1 MVDGKGLRY
10 GTAWGASMGEKKQ
23 RLPNGVLGQG
33 RVKGFQASYHDSVG
47 AVLAPKTTAIPDE
60 SCPEKT
66 TEKQLKALIML
77 ANQVFDLERK
87 VSKLEPPD
95 PYGRIVTK
103 MKDSLA
109 VAGIEYSNPIGEPF
123 DETRADCEG
132 HIASVSVENLVIVE
146 VMKPIIRARTGNHV
160 RQLQRAV
167 VIAQSRKREE

>member
-1 MVDGKGLRY
+1 
-10 GTAWGASMGEKKQ
+10 MGEKKQ
-23 RLPNGVLGQG
+23 RFPNSILRRDRANSL
-33 RVKGFQASYHDSVG
+33 RVSGEDSVT
-47 AVLAPKTTAIPDE
+47 ALTTPTIAALLDE
-60 SCPEKT
+60 SCQEKAN
-66 TEKQLKALIML
+66 EKQLKALIML

-132 HIASVSVENLVIVE
+132 HIAGVSVEDLVIVE
-146 VMKPIIRARTGNHV
+146 VVKPIVRFRDGNHV

-167 VIAQSRKREE
+167 VIAHSRQRGE

>member
-1 MVDGKGLRY
+1 
-10 GTAWGASMGEKKQ
+10 MGEKKQ
-23 RLPNGVLGQG
+23 RFPSSVLRQDRTNSL
-33 RVKGFQASYHDSVG
+33 RVSGEDSVT
-47 AVLAPKTTAIPDE
+47 APTTPTTPALLDE

-87 VSKLEPPD
+87 VSKLEPTD

-132 HIASVSVENLVIVE
+132 HIAGVSVEDLVIVE
-146 VMKPIIRARTGNHV
+146 VMKPIIRARNGNHV

-167 VIAQSRKREE
+167 VIVQSRKREE

>member
-1 MVDGKGLRY
+1 
-10 GTAWGASMGEKKQ
+10 
-23 RLPNGVLGQG
+23 
-33 RVKGFQASYHDSVG
+33 
-47 AVLAPKTTAIPDE
+47 
-60 SCPEKT
+60 
-66 TEKQLKALIML
+66 ML

-132 HIASVSVENLVIVE
+132 HIAGVSVEDLVIVE
-146 VMKPIIRARTGNHV
+146 VIKPIVRFRDGSRV

-167 VIAQSRKREE
+167 VIAQSRQKEE

>member
-1 MVDGKGLRY
+1 
-10 GTAWGASMGEKKQ
+10 MGEKKQ
-23 RLPNGVLGQG
+23 RFPNSILRQDRANSL
-33 RVKGFQASYHDSVG
+33 RVSGEDSVT
-47 AVLAPKTTAIPDE
+47 APTTPTTPALLDE
-60 SCPEKT
+60 SCPEET

-132 HIASVSVENLVIVE
+132 HIAGVSVEDLVIVE
-146 VMKPIIRARTGNHV
+146 VVKPIVRFRDGSRV

>member
-1 MVDGKGLRY
+1 M
-10 GTAWGASMGEKKQ
+10 SEKKQ
-23 RLPNGVLGQG
+23 RFPNSILRQDRANSL
-33 RVKGFQASYHDSVG
+33 RVSGEDSVT
-47 AVLAPKTTAIPDE
+47 APTTPTTAALLDE
-60 SCPEKT
+60 SCQEKAN
-66 TEKQLKALIML
+66 EKQLKALIML

-132 HIASVSVENLVIVE
+132 HIAGVSVENLVIVE